1 MPLVLENEEP
11 DLAVARGAA
20 RFGAL
25 LHQHSGQI
33 AAGAAHAVFLEV
45 EGIPA
50 TDAETA
56 PPSLV
61 CVLPQ
66 GAAPSQLFE
75 IADLGLRVRTHQL
88 VRFQAY
94 SSSRH
99 SGSRAG
105 DILSWSKG
113 DFHALPALQTIIRSA
128 KPSPAGT
135 SGTVPVS
142 LVARMNALGL
152 LQISCI
158 SAAPGSQQSWPLEF
172 NMRLHDQGGAS
183 VPGARRSREATVQ
196 IEPNAAADALETA
209 RKQIGIAFAQPG
221 SKSKKGKVTAG
232 TILKSLERI
241 LGSPK
246 SGWNGP
252 LLRALWPAL
261 EERLDSRRLSVD
273 HEEAWLIIAGFLL
286 RPGFG
291 VVRDDL
297 RIDALWRLHD
307 AGPCFPGR
315 RIKSQEYIL
324 WRRVAGGLTRERQ
337 NKLLT
342 GEVDRICSGKAPDEL
357 VRLTGSLE
365 LISHDTKAD
374 LVRRFLDIA
383 VTLARAKQHCAPYLA
398 ALGLL
403 LNRTPLYAGPE
414 TVVSPDLVERAYS
427 AFQDFDWT
435 NPELLDLQ
443 NLFLRAARVVDDRRL
458 DVPMPLRT
466 LIAGKLEK
474 SGVLPLQ
481 TAKIRGFIPIGRSD
495 LASMY
500 DESLPPGLVLGTDHD
515 NADG

>member
-1 MPLVLENEEP
+1 MR
-11 DLAVARGAA
+11 A
-20 RFGAL
+20 
-25 LHQHSGQI
+25 
-33 AAGAAHAVFLEV
+33 
-45 EGIPA
+45 
-50 TDAETA
+50 
-56 PPSLV
+56 
-61 CVLPQ
+61 VLPYGL
-66 GAAPSQLFE
+66 GAW
-75 IADLGLRVRTHQL
+75 LREFTHHI
-88 VRFQAY
+88 F
-94 SSSRH
+94 
-99 SGSRAG
+99 
-105 DILSWSKG
+105 
-113 DFHALPALQTIIRSA
+113 
-128 KPSPAGT
+128 SPARRRGR
-135 SGTVPVS
+135 PH
-142 LVARMNALGL
+142 N
-152 LQISCI
+152 
-158 SAAPGSQQSWPLEF
+158 
-172 NMRLHDQGGAS
+172 QGGTS

-221 SKSKKGKVTAG
+221 STSKKGKVTAG

-241 LGSPK
+241 LGPPK
-246 SGWNGP
+246 SGWNGA

-261 EERLDSRRLSVD
+261 EGRLDSRRLSVD

-297 RIDALWRLHD
+297 RIDALWHLHD

-342 GEVDRICSGKAPDEL
+342 GEVARICSGKAPDEL

-365 LISHDTKAD
+365 LISHDTKAE

-383 VTLARAKQHCAPYLA
+383 VTLARAKRHCAPYLA

-458 DVPMPLRT
+458 DVPMSLRT
-466 LIAGKLEK
+466 QIAGKLEK

-481 TAKIRGFIPIGRSD
+481 TAKIKGFIPIGRSD